1 MNHQEA
7 VLVVRKLAAYQPNQQ
22 FDKYTVDAW
31 ASELIRLDFADSME
45 AVSSLALAPRMP
57 GQPFLI
63 ELRDIFAE
71 VGRTRARRLSER
83 RHLLPDPP
91 SQLTGPEYR
100 EWLVATEGAACEPD
114 WRAPNRP
121 ELPSRP
127 MHQLLAG
134 LGCDPDSAPADPD
147 TIRAIRA
154 RKDAS

>member
-1 MNHQEA
+1 MKHQEA

-31 ASELIRLDFADSME
+31 ATDLTRLDFEDSLG

-71 VGRTRARRLSER
+71 VGRTRARRLAER

-91 SQLTGPEYR
+91 SELDGAEYR
-100 EWLVATEGAACEPD
+100 EWLVETEGAACERH
-114 WRAPNRP
+114 WNAPPAMP

-127 MHQLLAG
+127 IHQLVAG
-134 LGCDPDSAPADPD
+134 LGDGRATPDR
-147 TIRAIRA
+147 IRAIRA
-154 RKDAS
+154 SKEQAS

>member
-1 MNHQEA
+1 MNHQQA

-22 FDKYTVDAW
+22 FDHYTVDAW
-31 ASELIRLDFADSME
+31 ASDLMKLDFEDSLE

-71 VGRTRARRLSER
+71 VGRTRARRLAER

-91 SQLTGPEYR
+91 SELDGAAYR
-100 EWLVATEGAACEPD
+100 EWLVATEGAACERD
-114 WRAPNRP
+114 WAAPRRP
-121 ELPSRP
+121 ELPTRP
-127 MHQLLAG
+127 VHQLLSS
-134 LGCDPDSAPADPD
+134 LGDGPADPE

-154 RKDAS
+154 RKETS

>member
-1 MNHQEA
+1 MKHQEA

-22 FDKYTVDAW
+22 FDKHTVDAW
-31 ASELIRLDFADSME
+31 AADLTRLDFEDSLE

-71 VGRTRARRLSER
+71 VGRTRARRLAER

-91 SQLTGPEYR
+91 SELDGAEYR
-100 EWLVATEGAACEPD
+100 EWLVETEGAACERH
-114 WRAPNRP
+114 WNAPPPMP

-127 MHQLLAG
+127 IHQLVAG
-134 LGCDPDSAPADPD
+134 LGATPATPDR
-147 TIRAIRA
+147 IRAIRA

>member
-71 VGRTRARRLSER
+71 VGRTRARRLAER

-91 SQLTGPEYR
+91 SELTGGEYR
-100 EWLVATEGAACEPD
+100 DWLVATEGAACERD
-114 WRAPNRP
+114 WRAPHRP
-121 ELPSRP
+121 ELPARP
-127 MHQLLAG
+127 IAELLAG
-134 LGCDPDSAPADPD
+134 HGCDPE

-154 RKDAS
+154 RKEAS